1 MDNFKKTY
9 THKDLE
15 SGTNVHGLNI
25 WLDAV
30 DRQLKELQEKVGFLR
45 IYAEKVIEDNLRD
58 QKEIRE
64 DAKKRG
70 KEIMDEREKAEE
82 AFSKI

>member
-1 MDNFKKTY
+1 LDDFKKTY
-9 THKDLE
+9 TTRDLE

-30 DRQLKELQEKVGFLR
+30 DRQVKELQEKVGFLR
-45 IYAEKVIEDNLRD
+45 IYAEKVIEDNIRD
-58 QKEIRE
+58 QKEIRA

-70 KEIMDEREKAEE
+70 KEIMKEREAAEE

>member
-1 MDNFKKTY
+1 MGDLKKTY
-9 THKDLE
+9 TSRDLE

-25 WLDAV
+25 WLNAV
-30 DRQLKELQEKVGFLR
+30 DRQVKELQEKVGFLR
-45 IYAEKVIEDNLRD
+45 IYAEKVIEDNIRD

-70 KEIMDEREKAEE
+70 KEIMNEREAAEE

>member
-1 MDNFKKTY
+1 MDDFKKTY
-9 THKDLE
+9 TTRDLE

-30 DRQLKELQEKVGFLR
+30 DRQVKELQEKVGFLR
-45 IYAEKVIEDNLRD
+45 IYAEKVIEDNIRD
-58 QKEIRE
+58 QKEIRA

-70 KEIMDEREKAEE
+70 KEIMKEREAAEE